1 MVRAS
6 SRRRARVAW
15 SRFAPVVG
23 LLVFAALVTVPARAR
38 AAPPAKTSGATL
50 VALVTSEP
58 TGALARRVRAE
69 LEGLGVDVIVLKPPA
84 EGSPSRAPLEQVARN
99 VGAVAAVRLVIS
111 GADKVEIWVADRVTG
126 KAVVRELDA
135 PSARTSTAS
144 VAVGTVELLRASLME
159 LHAPDPPHGEV
170 TSTPKLEALALPSTA
185 PAPPF
190 RPKLGLEVS
199 GGTELGLRG
208 IGPSGEAGLGL
219 WARASDRAGLR
230 LIGAV
235 TLAAAHAESAS
246 GSVATGSQRA
256 GALASYA
263 LTDPAST
270 WVPDLEAGIAAA
282 HVSTTGTASAPYV
295 SASDAAWFAAPLVG
309 AGLAWSFA
317 RGLRLRGEVLGGWAL
332 PSATVHTPTE
342 TVAHY
347 GAPLVSLSLG
357 IEVLWGS

>member
-1 MVRAS
+1 MVRA
-6 SRRRARVAW
+6 AWRVA
-15 SRFAPVVG
+15 AG
-23 LLVFAALVTVPARAR
+23 LLVVTAAVVSCASAAR
-38 AAPPAKTSGATL
+38 AAEPASPARGTTSGATL
-50 VALVTSEP
+50 VAVVTSEP

-99 VGAVAAVRLVIS
+99 VGAVAAVRLVPS

-170 TSTPKLEALALPSTA
+170 AVTPKLESLALPAQA
-185 PAPPF
+185 PPPPF
-190 RPKLGLEVS
+190 RPRLGLEVS

-219 WARASDRAGLR
+219 WARLGERAGLR
-230 LIGAV
+230 LAGQLTV
-235 TLAAAHAESAS
+235 AAAHAGSAS
-246 GSVATGSQRA
+246 GSVATEAQLAAVLGS
-256 GALASYA
+256 YE
-263 LTDPAST
+263 LTDPAGT
-270 WVPDLEAGIAAA
+270 WVPNVEAGIAAA
-282 HVSTTGTASAPYV
+282 HVSTTGTAVAPYV
-295 SASDAAWFAAPLVG
+295 SASDAAWFAVPLVG
-309 AGLAWSFA
+309 AGLGFSFA
-317 RGLRLRGEVLGGWAL
+317 RGLRLRGEALGGWAL
-332 PSATVHTPTE
+332 PSAAVHTPTE
-342 TVAHY
+342 TVGHW